1 LTEPGIVHKPPRV
14 LVTGVAGF
22 IGSHVAAR
30 LLADGAEV
38 LGLDDLNPYYD
49 PALKRARLARLLPS
63 PRFRFVHANLADAAA
78 IDALFAAFGPDAV
91 VHLGAQVGV
100 RYSLVDPNAYVRSNL
115 VGFANVAEACRHHPV
130 AHLLFASSS
139 SVYGANTTQP
149 YSEGHAVDHPVSLYA
164 ATKRAN
170 ELHAHA
176 YAERFGVPSTGMR
189 FFTVY
194 GPWSR
199 PDMAVWTFTEALLAG
214 TPIPLY
220 NHGAMRRDLTYVG
233 DVVEAVVR
241 LLPRPPVA
249 GGTYGGPHQSA
260 APFRVVNVGRG
271 APVELLD
278 IVRTL
283 EALFERTAVLELLP
297 LQPGDVVETF
307 ADVSELLAVT
317 GYQPETPLA
326 VGLGAFAGWWRERRH
341 L

>member
-1 LTEPGIVHKPPRV
+1 MNEPGTVSPARRV
-14 LVTGVAGF
+14 LVTGAAGF

-30 LLADGAEV
+30 LLDDGAEV
-38 LGLDDLNPYYD
+38 LGVDDLNPYYD
-49 PALKRARLARLLPS
+49 PALKRARLARLVARPG
-63 PRFRFVHANLADAAA
+63 FRFVHADLADAPAVEA
-78 IDALFAAFGPDAV
+78 SFDAFRPDAV

-100 RYSLVDPNAYVRSNL
+100 RYSLVDPGAYVRSNL
-115 VGFANVAEACRHHPV
+115 VGFANVAEACRRHPV

-149 YSEGHAVDHPVSLYA
+149 SAEADAVDHPVSLYA

-176 YAERFGVPSTGMR
+176 YAERFGIPSTGMR

-199 PDMAVWTFTEALLAG
+199 PDMAVWGFTEALLAG
-214 TPIPLY
+214 RPIQLY
-220 NHGAMRRDLTYVG
+220 NHGDMRRDFTYVG
-233 DVVEAVVR
+233 DVVEAIVR
-241 LLPRPPVA
+241 LLPRPPA
-249 GGTYGGPHQSA
+249 HGGGYDAPHRSA

-271 APVELLD
+271 APVGLLD

-283 EALFERTAVLELLP
+283 EAAFDRPAVLERLP

-307 ADVSELLAVT
+307 ADVRELLAVT
-317 GYQPETPLA
+317 GYRPATPLA
-326 VGLGAFAGWWRERRH
+326 EGIAAFAAWWRAER
-341 L
+341 